1 MSELH
6 DWLVGQHPGLR
17 TYDSLQHKALRLASS
32 DAEHGALYRLLAG
45 LAGRYVESFDEEP
58 LPADVAQQAYQ
69 RLLATVGD
77 AERSLSAPPS
87 EQVKALNRLAAT
99 ELV

>member
-1 MSELH
+1 VTELH

-17 TYDSLQHKALRLASS
+17 TYTSLQHKALQLASS

-45 LAGRYVESFDEEP
+45 LAGRYIESFDEEP
-58 LPADVAQQAYQ
+58 LPVDVAQQAYQ

-77 AERSLSAPPS
+77 AERSLSASPS

>member
-1 MSELH
+1 MTDLY

-17 TYDSLQHKALRLASS
+17 TYASLQRKALELAST
-32 DAEHGALYRLLAG
+32 DAEHGALYHLLAG
-45 LAGRYVESFDEEP
+45 LAGRHIESYDEEP

-69 RLLATVGD
+69 RLLTTVGD
-77 AERSLSAPPS
+77 AERSIRLPPS